1 MRRRRASLIGP
12 ALVCYTAFDSQGQ
25 TLAMRI
31 TSEEVRHIAL
41 LARVGM
47 TEEEIER
54 MRDQLSHILEN
65 FDVLRQVDTEGVE
78 PTGHSVEMDSVMR
91 EDEPR
96 PSMPLQDVL
105 ANAPDRED
113 NFVKV
118 RAVLEE

>member
-1 MRRRRASLIGP
+1 
-12 ALVCYTAFDSQGQ
+12 
-25 TLAMRI
+25 MRI

-41 LARVGM
+41 LARVAM
-47 TEEEIER
+47 TTEEIER

-65 FDVLRQVDTEGVE
+65 FDALRQVDTEGVE
-78 PTGHSVEMDSVMR
+78 PTGHSVEIDSVMR

-113 NFVKV
+113 DFVKV

>member
-1 MRRRRASLIGP
+1 
-12 ALVCYTAFDSQGQ
+12 
-25 TLAMRI
+25 MRI

-78 PTGHSVEMDSVMR
+78 PTGHSVEMESVMR

-105 ANAPDRED
+105 TNAPDRED
-113 NFVKV
+113 DFVKV